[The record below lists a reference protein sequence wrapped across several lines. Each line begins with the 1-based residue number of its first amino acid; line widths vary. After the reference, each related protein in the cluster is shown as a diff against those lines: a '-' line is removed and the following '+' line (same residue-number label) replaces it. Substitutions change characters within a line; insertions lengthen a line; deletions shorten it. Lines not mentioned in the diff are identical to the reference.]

1 MEQMLYDAY
10 VNILREE
17 LIPAMGCTEPIAI
30 AYAAALAR
38 ETLAQLPEKVDIQV
52 SANII
57 KNVKSVV
64 VPHTGGLRGIEAA
77 AAAGIVAGD
86 SKAELEV
93 ISHVSEAQISQIAQY
108 MHTAQFHVEQSNS
121 GYVFDIQITLIA
133 GQEEAFVQIA
143 GGHTNVI
150 GLRLNDKVLI
160 DKEYT
165 QGCQVE
171 HTDHSLLTVEN
182 IIDFADCVRIEDVKE
197 TLDRQIACNTA
208 IAEEGLSGKWGANI
222 GSVLLA
228 VLAWLGLLFFE
239 RPLLTFF
246 GADEALLALAQ
257 RYLAPIKYVFP
268 IFLFNQMLAA
278 FLRNDG
284 DPGLATLGVLSGGI
298 FNVFGDYFFVFPC
311 DMGIYGAGLATAIG
325 SVVSFLVLMTH
336 FLRRRNT
343 LRLVRVERLP
353 RKLWEITVSGFS
365 SFFIDVAMGI
375 LTVLFNRQIMRCLGS
390 DALAVY
396 GPIINV
402 STFVQ
407 CCAYSVGQAAQ
418 PIIST
423 NYGAGKGSRIRET
436 LRLALYTTA
445 AFALFWTALS
455 FAAPNLYIRVFMS
468 PTPEI
473 LAIAPAIIRVYALSF
488 LLLPLNIFSTY
499 YFQSIMQPRAALIV
513 SVARGLVISGILILL
528 LPVLT
533 GPDSLW
539 FAMPV
544 TELLTAVYTA
554 FAIRR
559 YTKAL

>member
-1 MEQMLYDAY
+1 MDLLNGRIRPLYFKYLSAAFGSA
-10 VNILREE
+10 
-17 LIPAMGCTEPIAI
+17 LISSIYGMVDMAMVGQYQGPDGT
-30 AYAAALAR
+30 AALA
-38 ETLAQLPEKVDIQV
+38 
-52 SANII
+52 
-57 KNVKSVV
+57 VV
-64 VPHTGGLRGIEAA
+64 APVW
-77 AAAGIVAGD
+77 
-86 SKAELEV
+86 
-93 ISHVSEAQISQIAQY
+93 
-108 MHTAQFHVEQSNS
+108 
-121 GYVFDIQITLIA
+121 
-133 GQEEAFVQIA
+133 
-143 GGHTNVI
+143 NVI
-150 GLRLNDKVLI
+150 YSLG
-160 DKEYT
+160 
-165 QGCQVE
+165 
-171 HTDHSLLTVEN
+171 LLTGIGGSVIFSARRGSSTRDGGEN
-182 IIDFADCVRIEDVKE
+182 QYF
-197 TLDRQIACNTA
+197 TA
-208 IAEEGLSGKWGANI
+208 AVI
-222 GSVLLA
+222 GSAMLA
-228 VLAWLGLLFFE
+228 ILAWLGLLFFE
-239 RPLLTFF
+239 SPLLTFF
-246 GADEALLALAQ
+246 GADESLLALA
-257 RYLAPIKYVFP
+257 RLYLRPIKYVFP

-325 SVVSFLVLMTH
+325 SVISFLVLMTH

-375 LTVLFNRQIMRCLGS
+375 LTVLFNRQIMRYLGS
-390 DALAVY
+390 SALAVY

-423 NYGAGKGSRIRET
+423 NFGAGKGSRIRET

-473 LAIAPAIIRVYALSF
+473 LSIAPAIIRTYALSF
-488 LLLPLNIFSTY
+488 LLLPFNIFSTY
-499 YFQSIMQPRAALIV
+499 YFQSIMQPRMAFIV
-513 SVARGLVISGILILL
+513 SVARGLVISGVLILL
-528 LPVLT
+528 LPVMA
-533 GPDSLW
+533 GPASLW
-539 FAMPV
+539 LAMPI

-554 FAIRR
+554 AAIRR
-559 YTKAL
+559 CTKALLA

>member
-1 MEQMLYDAY
+1 MDLLNGKIRPLYFKYLSAAFGSA
-10 VNILREE
+10 
-17 LIPAMGCTEPIAI
+17 LISSIYGMVDMAMVGQYQGPDGT
-30 AYAAALAR
+30 AALA
-38 ETLAQLPEKVDIQV
+38 
-52 SANII
+52 
-57 KNVKSVV
+57 
-64 VPHTGGLRGIEAA
+64 G
-77 AAAGIVAGD
+77 VAP
-86 SKAELEV
+86 V
-93 ISHVSEAQISQIAQY
+93 W
-108 MHTAQFHVEQSNS
+108 
-121 GYVFDIQITLIA
+121 
-133 GQEEAFVQIA
+133 
-143 GGHTNVI
+143 NVI
-150 GLRLNDKVLI
+150 YSLG
-160 DKEYT
+160 
-165 QGCQVE
+165 
-171 HTDHSLLTVEN
+171 LLTGIGGSVIFSARRGSSTRDGSEN
-182 IIDFADCVRIEDVKE
+182 QYFSAAV
-197 TLDRQIACNTA
+197 
-208 IAEEGLSGKWGANI
+208 I

-239 RPLLTFF
+239 KPLLTFF
-246 GADEALLALAQ
+246 GADESLLALAQ
-257 RYLAPIKYVFP
+257 RYLRPIKYVFP

-284 DPGLATLGVLSGGI
+284 SPGLATLGVLSGGI
-298 FNVFGDYFFVFPC
+298 FNIFGDYFFVFPC

-325 SVVSFLVLMTH
+325 SVVSLLVLLSH
-336 FLRRRNT
+336 FPRRRNT

-375 LTVLFNRQIMRCLGS
+375 LTVLFNRQIMRYLGAN
-390 DALAVY
+390 ALAIY

-455 FAAPNLYIRVFMS
+455 FIAPNLYIRVFMS

-473 LAIAPAIIRVYALSF
+473 LTIAPAIIRAYALSF
-488 LLLPLNIFSTY
+488 LLLPFNIFSTY
-499 YFQSIMQPRAALIV
+499 YFQSIMQPRAAFIV
-513 SVARGLVISGILILL
+513 SVARGLVISGVLILL
-528 LPVLT
+528 LPRLA
-533 GPDSLW
+533 GPESLW

-554 FAIRR
+554 SAIRR